1 MARIVGVNSTFEQQ
15 RVVINEIALDVEA
28 LQTGSVGTAGTWA
41 VSETGIHTSKNVG
54 IGTTDPTSSLTVV
67 GDGSFT
73 GIISATR
80 FESSSAGTPTIDS
93 PNNLVINALEVGIS
107 TDLTVGR
114 DAYVGIDTSS
124 GLILTSPNGTQY
136 RLVVDDSGIV
146 STSVVV

>member
-28 LQTGSVGTAGTWA
+28 LQVWTAGTWA

-80 FESSSAGTPTIDS
+80 F
-93 PNNLVINALEVGIS
+93 
-107 TDLTVGR
+107 
-114 DAYVGIDTSS
+114 
-124 GLILTSPNGTQY
+124 
-136 RLVVDDSGIV
+136 
-146 STSVVV
+146 